1 MQVDLETNSIVQ
13 KFIQDQVKFPH
24 KFLGIIHADDEMYLY
39 SLKNL
44 NGDRDAACVRYYS
57 LGKRIFDAVKQIVE
71 WHFKTFD
78 NLSSFLDFACGYG
91 RFTRFLLQE
100 LTPDRIWVSDLY
112 PEAVKFQMEQFG
124 VNGIFST
131 EYPADYTLDRKFDC
145 ILASSFFSHVPE
157 ITFAT
162 WLEKLYSL
170 LAPNGILIFSV
181 HDIALMLPVEVAV
194 NGIYFTPQSESKSL
208 NKQLYGTTYVSEE
221 FVSQVINQTL
231 GEEAKFIRIEK
242 GLCGNQ
248 DLYVIFNNKY
258 RSFSNLN
265 FSYHPDGRVD
275 YCNFTQT
282 GELELSGW
290 AADFN
295 QDSRIEDI
303 QIIVNDRILQR
314 GLPYFERPDVAEYF
328 HQSDAIH
335 SGWLCYLGKNTVQLD
350 DVILVKVING
360 RKVER
365 IIAANTLKSLLK

>member
-1 MQVDLETNSIVQ
+1 MQVDLKTNSIIQ
-13 KFIQDQVKFPH
+13 TFIQDQVKFPH
-24 KFLGIIHADDEMYLY
+24 KFLGLIHEDDEMYLY

-44 NGDRDAACVRYYS
+44 NGDRDAAFVRYYS

-71 WHFKTFD
+71 WHFQTFD
-78 NLSSFLDFACGYG
+78 KLSSFLDFACGYG

-100 LTPDRIWVSDLY
+100 LTPERIWVSDLY

-131 EYPADYTLDRKFDC
+131 EYPADYTIEQKFDC

-157 ITFAT
+157 TTFAT

-170 LAPNGILIFSV
+170 LTPNGMLIFSV
-181 HDIALMLPVEVAV
+181 HDMTLMLPVEVAV
-194 NGIYFTPQSESKSL
+194 KDIYFTPQSESKFL

-221 FVSQVINQTL
+221 FVSQAIYRVI
-231 GEEAKFIRIEK
+231 GKEAKFIRIKK

-248 DLYVIFNNKY
+248 DLYVIVKNQTKK
-258 RSFSNLN
+258 FSELD

-275 YCNFTQT
+275 YCNFTPT
-282 GELELSGW
+282 GGLELSGW

-303 QIIVNDRILQR
+303 QIIVNGQILQR
-314 GLPYFERPDVAEYF
+314 SLPYFERPDVAEYF
-328 HQSDAIH
+328 NQSDAIN
-335 SGWLCYLGKNTVQLD
+335 SGWVCYLGKNTVKLD
-350 DVILVKVING
+350 DVILVKAINS
-360 RKVER
+360 RKLER
-365 IIAANTLKSLLK
+365 VIAANTLKSLLK

>member
-1 MQVDLETNSIVQ
+1 MQVDLETNSIIQ
-13 KFIQDQVKFPH
+13 AFIQDQVKFPH
-24 KFLGIIHADDEMYLY
+24 QFLGIIHADDEMYLY

-44 NGDRDAACVRYYS
+44 NGDRDAAFVRYYS
-57 LGKRIFDAVKQIVE
+57 LGKRIFDAVNQIVE
-71 WHFKTFD
+71 WHFQTFD

-100 LTPDRIWVSDLY
+100 LTPDQIWVSDLY

-124 VNGIFST
+124 VKGIFST
-131 EYPADYTLDRKFDC
+131 EYPADYTIEQKFDC
-145 ILASSFFSHVPE
+145 ILASSFFSHVPK

-170 LAPNGILIFSV
+170 LAPNGILMFSV

-221 FVSQVINQTL
+221 FINQVINQTL
-231 GEEAKFIRIEK
+231 GKEAKFIRIKK
-242 GLCGNQ
+242 GICGNQ
-248 DLYVIFNNKY
+248 DLYVIVKNK
-258 RSFSNLN
+258 SKKFSELN

-275 YCNFTQT
+275 YCNFTSA

-303 QIIVNDRILQR
+303 QIIVNGQILQR

-328 HQSDAIH
+328 HQSDVIN
-335 SGWLCYLGKNTVQLD
+335 SGWLCYLGKNTVKLD
-350 DVILVKVING
+350 DVILVKAINS
-360 RKVER
+360 RKLER
-365 IIAANTLKSLLK
+365 VIAANTLKSLLK